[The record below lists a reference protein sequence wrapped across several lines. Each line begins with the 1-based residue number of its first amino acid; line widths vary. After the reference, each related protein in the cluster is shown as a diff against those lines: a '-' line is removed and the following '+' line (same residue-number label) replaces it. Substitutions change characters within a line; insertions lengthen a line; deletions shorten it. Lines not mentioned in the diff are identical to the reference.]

1 MTPSAPFMAESSLPL
16 GTKMLLYLD
25 RFNPSGYDYIG
36 SSKLTQPGIASQLG
50 ISRAH
55 VALLISRANE
65 KNHFIE
71 KRLLHVPGHNRR
83 VHCFFLTAR
92 GKEYARSLKDN
103 GLGVAQ

>member
-1 MTPSAPFMAESSLPL
+1 MNESLPL
-16 GTKMLLYLD
+16 GTRLVLYLD
-25 RFNPSGYDYIG
+25 RFNPAVYDYVG
-36 SSKLTQPGIASQLG
+36 LERLTQIGIAGELG